1 MLLCERLPHVSALS
15 RPWPPRH
22 VHSAGEEA
30 HPDNGDPCTADG
42 KAADYP
48 GGRSINRSRLKR
60 TQAKQLSYDEAIPT
74 RMHFNNWCRVESTCE
89 PTERADEQD
98 QQQKAEP
105 RPVSD
110 HVALSFHRYWFQST
124 AP

>member
-1 MLLCERLPHVSALS
+1 MLPCKRLPHVSALTRSGPS
-15 RPWPPRH
+15 RLLP
-22 VHSAGEEA
+22 SAGEEK
-30 HPDNGDPCTADG
+30 HPDNGDAGTADG
-42 KAADYP
+42 EAADYP
-48 GGRSINRSRLKR
+48 GGRSISRSRLKR

-74 RMHFNNWCRVESTCE
+74 RMHFNNWCRVEATCE

-110 HVALSFHRYWFQST
+110 DVALSFHRYWFQST